1 MLRRIID
8 ILCKLFHIRKRRDG
22 VKKEKPVK
30 YPCRKC
36 VYYEACG
43 DGGRTKP
50 CEDRRTK
57 KEIKEADSLK
67 Y

>member
-8 ILCKLFHIRKRRDG
+8 ILCKLFHIRRVGD
-22 VKKEKPVK
+22 KKEKPVK

-36 VYYEACG
+36 IYYEACG

-57 KEIKEADSLK
+57 KDVKEADKLK

>member
-8 ILCKLFHIRKRRDG
+8 ILCKLFHIKRKARVG
-22 VKKEKPVK
+22 KQEKPVK

-50 CEDRRTK
+50 CEDRKTRK
-57 KEIKEADSLK
+57 MIKEADIVR